1 MSEANFIYLSQEDA
15 VRCGAADVPAT
26 VADTERTTL
35 LAYQGKAIE
44 APTATLFWGVP
55 AEKLKNFVGYPSKKR
70 ANIHAGYLDDDG
82 VMKVALKNIP
92 SNPDNPIN
100 GKGPRASGL
109 VTILDPETGYPLALM
124 DAMVI
129 SCMRT
134 GALGAIGVKHLRRPG
149 SRSIGLIGVGPIN
162 QAAIACTAEVMPELE
177 VAYVYDLNA
186 ERAEA
191 FAAEFSRKL
200 NIDVRAVASAR
211 AACADADVV
220 IPATNVQT
228 IDDAYIAPDWM
239 KKGSLLVDLS
249 IWDATFETLERADGY
264 VMNSAISMERK
275 TMTPSVMVDRGLAKE
290 EEIIDLGKV
299 IAGETSGRR
308 DDEDVIVYFARGMAI
323 YDVMCGYRVYE
334 NALQNG
340 VGEKLSLWQSAF
352 WS

>member
-1 MSEANFIYLSQEDA
+1 MSEAKFIYLSQEDA
-15 VRCGAADVPAT
+15 VACGAADVSAT

-35 LAYQGKAIE
+35 LAYKGLAIE

-70 ANIHAGYLDDDG
+70 ANIHAGYLDDNG
-82 VMKVALKNIP
+82 VEKVALKNIP
-92 SNPDNPIN
+92 SNPDNPAN

-109 VTILDPETGYPLALM
+109 LTLLDPETGYPIALM

-149 SRSIGLIGVGPIN
+149 STTVGLIGVGPIN
-162 QAAIACTAEVMPELE
+162 QAALLCTADVMPELKT
-177 VAYVYDLNA
+177 AFVYDFNA
-186 ERAEA
+186 DRAKA
-191 FAAEFSRKL
+191 FAAEFSAKL
-200 NIDVRAVASAR
+200 GIEVVAVASAR
-211 AACADADVV
+211 EAVADADVV

-239 KKGSLLVDLS
+239 KPGSLLVDLS
-249 IWDATFETLERADGY
+249 IWDATWETLRRAGGY
-264 VMNSAISMERK
+264 VMNSALSLERK
-275 TMTPSVMVDRGLAKE
+275 TMTPFVAVEKGIARED
-290 EEIIDLGKV
+290 EIIDLGKV
-299 IAGETSGRR
+299 IAGEAVGRKN
-308 DDEDVIVYFARGMAI
+308 DNDVLVYFARGMAI

-334 NALQNG
+334 TALKKGIGQELN
-340 VGEKLSLWQSAF
+340 LWQAPF

>member
-1 MSEANFIYLSQEDA
+1 MSQANFVYLSQEDA
-15 VRCGAADVPAT
+15 VACGAADVAAT

-35 LAYQGKAIE
+35 LAYQGNAIE

-70 ANIHAGYLDDDG
+70 ANIHAGYLDDNG
-82 VMKVALKNIP
+82 VKKVALKNIP
-92 SNPDNPIN
+92 SNPDNPAN

-134 GALGAIGVKHLRRPG
+134 GALGAIGVKHLRRKG
-149 SRSIGLIGVGPIN
+149 ATSVGLIGVGPIN
-162 QAAIACTAEVMPELE
+162 QAALACTAEVMPELTT
-177 VAYVYDLNA
+177 AFVYDFN
-186 ERAEA
+186 EDRAKA
-191 FAAEFSRKL
+191 FAKEFSEKL
-200 NIDVRAVASAR
+200 KIEVIPVKSAKEAVV
-211 AACADADVV
+211 DADVV

-228 IDDAYIAPDWM
+228 IDDAYIQAGWLKP
-239 KKGSLLVDLS
+239 GSLLVDLS
-249 IWDATFETLERADGY
+249 IWDATWEALAGADRY

-275 TMTPSVMVDRGLAKE
+275 TMTPSVLVDKGIAAEADIL
-290 EEIIDLGKV
+290 DLGKI
-299 IAGETSGRR
+299 IAGEAKGREN
-308 DDEDVIVYFARGMAI
+308 DDDVIVYFARGMAI

-334 NALQNG
+334 TALERGLGQD
-340 VGEKLSLWQSAF
+340 LSLWKTPF

>member
-15 VRCGAADVPAT
+15 VRCGAADIAAT

-92 SNPDNPIN
+92 SNPDNPLN

-109 VTILDPETGYPLALM
+109 VTMLDPETGYPLALM

-149 SRSIGLIGVGPIN
+149 SRSLGLIGVGPIN

-177 VAYVYDLNA
+177 TAFVYDLNA
-186 ERAEA
+186 ERAKA
-191 FAAEFSRKL
+191 FAAEFSEKL
-200 NIDVRAVASAR
+200 KIDVRAVGSAR
-211 AACADADVV
+211 EAIADADVV

-228 IDDAYIAPDWM
+228 IDDAYIQPDWL
-239 KKGSLLVDLS
+239 KPGSLLVDLS
-249 IWDATFETLERADGY
+249 IWDATFETLARADGY
-264 VMNSAISMERK
+264 VMNSALSMERK

-290 EEIIDLGKV
+290 EDIVDLGKI
-299 IAGETSGRR
+299 IASEARGRR
-308 DDEDVIVYFARGMAI
+308 DDKDVIVYFARGMAI
-323 YDVMCGYRVYE
+323 YDVMCGYRVYQ
-334 NALQNG
+334 NALKSRI
-340 VGEKLSLWQSAF
+340 GEGLSLWQAPF